1 MASFNR
7 VILCGNLTRDPE
19 LRETPG
25 GAKVCEMGMA
35 VNERYKNQSGEW
47 VEKPVYVDFSAWNRQ
62 AETCSQYLSKGSPV
76 LIEGRLRYDTWEK
89 EGQKRSKLSVTAD
102 RVQFLG
108 SPKQAGMGQNAG
120 PGAAPSPAP
129 AASGNTQPAPPPPSG
144 DKVPGYEEEENDDL
158 PF

>member
-19 LRETPG
+19 LRETPTG
-25 GAKVCEMGMA
+25 SKVCEMGMA
-35 VNERYKNQSGEW
+35 VNERYKTATGEW

-62 AETCSQYLSKGSPV
+62 AETCSEYLSKGSPV
-76 LIEGRLRYDTWEK
+76 LVEGRLRYDTWEK

-108 SPKQAGMGQNAG
+108 APKQSGMGQNPG
-120 PGAAPSPAP
+120 PGPSASASPATP
-129 AASGNTQPAPPPPSG
+129 GNTQPAPPPPG
-144 DKVPGYEEEENDDL
+144 DSTPGYADEENDDL